1 MAVARA
7 IRELKSAFPE
17 GHVVSGADEKFTP
30 LNQSYFSAVQS
41 EVQPAAMFLPSS
53 KEDVKWPLLFSSRE
67 GFITDNVIEF
77 EIVLSSGDIVVANSD
92 TNTDLF
98 IALRG
103 GGNNY
108 GIVTRYVFRTFK
120 QGPFWGGYVYYFPS
134 SFPGQIEA
142 YVNEL
147 KKPDASKET
156 HITIS
161 AGFSSQF
168 AQMDV
173 LCLNQIYGLE
183 EEGSPALLQP
193 FADVATLTAAYES
206 YVASLGPLKSMNGL
220 TTSLTL
226 QGYPVSLLQKT
237 TERGGNSL
245 GIDATEGPLMSILI
259 LTFWQDKGDDAKI
272 QATFKGV
279 IEDIDRDAA
288 QRGTSSSY
296 KYMNYAAPFQDP
308 IGSYGEKKKAQLQAV
323 SKKFDPEGLFQKGC
337 PGGWKLFE

>member
-1 MAVARA
+1 MAVTRA

-17 GHVVSGADEKFTP
+17 GHVVSGDDEKFTP
-30 LNQSYFSAVQS
+30 LNQSYLSAVQS
-41 EVQPAAMFLPSS
+41 EVQPAAIFLPSS
-53 KEDVKWPLLFSSRE
+53 KEDVVKFIHLLKPYVTDGADVGFAIRGAGQQPAVRCNNIDGGITVDLRNLTGIQLDEEKGHVSIGAGETWGSVYRELQKQGLAVTGGRSNTNGIGGLALSGGLSFFSSRE

-147 KKPDASKET
+147 KNPDASKET
-156 HITIS
+156 HIMIS

-173 LCLNQIYGLE
+173 LCLNQIYGLKE
-183 EEGSPALLQP
+183 EDSPALLQP
-193 FADVATLTAAYES
+193 FVTMQPQIDQ
-206 YVASLGPLKSMNGL
+206 MR
-220 TTSLTL
+220 TTWMLDL
-226 QGYPVSLLQKT
+226 
-237 TERGGNSL
+237 E
-245 GIDATEGPLMSILI
+245 
-259 LTFWQDKGDDAKI
+259 
-272 QATFKGV
+272 
-279 IEDIDRDAA
+279 DAA
-288 QRGTSSSY
+288 KEQTSSCLLHGMHSTY
-296 KYMNYAAPFQDP
+296 TT
-308 IGSYGEKKKAQLQAV
+308 GS
-323 SKKFDPEGLFQKGC
+323 P
-337 PGGWKLFE
+337 